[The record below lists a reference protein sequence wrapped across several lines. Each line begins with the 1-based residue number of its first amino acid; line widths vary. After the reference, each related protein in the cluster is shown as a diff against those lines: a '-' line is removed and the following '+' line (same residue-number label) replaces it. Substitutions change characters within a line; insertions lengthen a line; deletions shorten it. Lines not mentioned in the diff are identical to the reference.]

1 MRILNTFFTVIL
13 ALVITCNAFGQID
26 TPRPSPQGKVTQTVG
41 LTDIAIEY
49 SRPGVK
55 DRTIFGGLLAYGE
68 IWRTGANSATTISFS
83 DDVKLEG
90 NSVPAGEYALYT
102 IPGKEEWTIIIYKDV
117 SLGGNVADYDQA
129 NELVRFKVAPQ
140 KLPMKIE
147 TLTFDVGD
155 IRNTSAKIS
164 LMWEETK
171 VDIKLEVEYDSIIM
185 ADIKE
190 KMENPLAQA
199 ATLYI
204 QSANYYFNEGKDLN
218 QALEWMNKGLEIST
232 SSFNFFNIHR
242 KSMIQAELGD
252 YKGATATAKDA
263 HKLGEE
269 ASGGAKIF
277 YNDVVKG
284 QLDENMAKWGKEK
297 KK

>member
-90 NSVPAGEYALYT
+90 NSVPAGKYALYT
-102 IPGKEEWTIIIYKDV
+102 IPGKEEWTIMIYKDV
-117 SLGGNVADYDQA
+117 SLGGNVDEYDEA
-129 NELVRFKVAPQ
+129 NELVRIKVAPQ
-140 KLPMKIE
+140 KLPVKIE

-155 IRNTSAKIS
+155 IGDDNANIS

-171 VDIKLEVEYDSIIM
+171 VSFKIEVEYDSKIM

-218 QALEWMNKGLEIST
+218 QALEWMNKGLEISA
-232 SSFNFFNIHR
+232 SPFNFFNMHR
-242 KSMIQAELGD
+242 KSMIQAGLGD
-252 YKGATATAKDA
+252 YKGATATATEA
-263 HKLGEE
+263 HKLGEDT
-269 ASGGAKIF
+269 SGGAKNF

-284 QLDENMAKWGKEK
+284 QLDENIAKWGKGSK
-297 KK
+297 K

>member
-102 IPGKEEWTIIIYKDV
+102 IPGKEEWTI
-117 SLGGNVADYDQA
+117 
-129 NELVRFKVAPQ
+129 
-140 KLPMKIE
+140 
-147 TLTFDVGD
+147 
-155 IRNTSAKIS
+155 
-164 LMWEETK
+164 
-171 VDIKLEVEYDSIIM
+171 
-185 ADIKE
+185 
-190 KMENPLAQA
+190 
-199 ATLYI
+199 
-204 QSANYYFNEGKDLN
+204 
-218 QALEWMNKGLEIST
+218 
-232 SSFNFFNIHR
+232 
-242 KSMIQAELGD
+242 MI
-252 YKGATATAKDA
+252 
-263 HKLGEE
+263 
-269 ASGGAKIF
+269 
-277 YNDVVKG
+277 
-284 QLDENMAKWGKEK
+284 
-297 KK
+297 